1 MAKHSEELGIHS
13 ILGGIGAHPANRSLH
28 VVELG
33 WPAIHGIFGIEK
45 AIVGGNCDEAGLG
58 KEFSQLAHRA
68 LVETGP
74 SATVQQQNRRTS
86 LRIAVGRLKDV
97 EMQLRPVNR
106 GVNNVFVDGDAIRLR
121 RVRSLLLRSRV
132 SLLRRKGES

>member
-1 MAKHSEELGIHS
+1 MAKHSQPFRIHS

-33 WPAIHGIFGIEK
+33 WPAIHGIFVIEK
-45 AIVGGNCDEAGLG
+45 AIVGGNGDEARPG
-58 KEFSQLAHRA
+58 KKLSQLAHRA

-74 SATVQQQNRRTS
+74 SAAVQQQNRRTS
-86 LRIAVGRLKDV
+86 LRTAVEGLKDV

-106 GVNNVFVDGDAIRLR
+106 GINNIFVDGDAIRLR